1 MIAKTVAVL
10 ALAGS
15 AAAYAP
21 TMSLSANRR
30 ELVQGAAAAAVV
42 APLLRPTGASARD
55 AQLRAP
61 IVEIFDARGCDA
73 KNAQYTG
80 PKSNDMN
87 DDQCVKVSMQKIT
100 VSEATAA
107 KKLQEFI
114 GGKATAI
121 NVPIISSMT
130 KKY

>member
-42 APLLRPTGASARD
+42 APMLRPTGASAKD

-61 IVEIFDARGCDA
+61 VVTIFDARGCKDHA
-73 KNAQYTG
+73 NKEYTG
-80 PKSNDMN
+80 AKAGNAENDEC
-87 DDQCVKVSMQKIT
+87 CVKVQMTPIK
-100 VSEATAA
+100 VADDAAALVLKECLSELKG
-107 KKLQEFI
+107 KK
-114 GGKATAI
+114 
-121 NVPIISSMT
+121 
-130 KKY
+130 